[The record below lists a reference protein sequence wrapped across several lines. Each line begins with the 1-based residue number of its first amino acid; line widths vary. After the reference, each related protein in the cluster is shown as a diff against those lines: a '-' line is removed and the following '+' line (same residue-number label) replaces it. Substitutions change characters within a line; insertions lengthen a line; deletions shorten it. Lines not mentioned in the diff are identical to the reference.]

1 MSPVLARSDFIRT
14 PVLANARPERFKE
27 WYHFVIHRPGRRILI
42 NFSLTSETSRPGGT
56 GLAARVIV
64 IAHDQRWSGAIERFD
79 DELDVSPDLGTLVIG
94 GNQMTVGTD
103 GYRMLI
109 DLPRNDIRG
118 ELLLMSVSR
127 PFIVNNQP
135 VGDGRMSWLFV
146 PRMRAHGWLRMGGEE
161 IRFDDDV
168 AYHDHNWGRFQ
179 WGGDFGWIWG
189 TILPPDTETPWSL
202 VFLQMTD
209 RRRLH
214 CLSQAL
220 YVWRHDEPAAIIRHA
235 AVKVECN
242 GLLGRAADC
251 TLPPPMRLVL
261 DGAASGIPESM
272 RVAAARAGDTV
283 LAEFQPQSYARL
295 AQPSEVRLDRSVVL
309 YETNGTARVTGSI
322 NGENIDFV
330 GAGVFEFLNG

>member
-42 NFSLTSETSRPGGT
+42 NFSLTSETARPGDT

-79 DELDVSPDLGTLVIG
+79 DELDVSPDLGTLIIG

-179 WGGDFGWIWG
+179 WGGDFGWIWAPSFRP
-189 TILPPDTETPWSL
+189 IP
-202 VFLQMTD
+202 
-209 RRRLH
+209 RRRRRW
-214 CLSQAL
+214 CSC
-220 YVWRHDEPAAIIRHA
+220 R
-235 AVKVECN
+235 
-242 GLLGRAADC
+242 
-251 TLPPPMRLVL
+251 
-261 DGAASGIPESM
+261 
-272 RVAAARAGDTV
+272 
-283 LAEFQPQSYARL
+283 
-295 AQPSEVRLDRSVVL
+295 
-309 YETNGTARVTGSI
+309 
-322 NGENIDFV
+322 
-330 GAGVFEFLNG
+330 

>member
-1 MSPVLARSDFIRT
+1 MLTDPIPALAEQNNFVGYLMGLAGLARAVHALGGDASPADNRREVDDFVHLLLGIARVGDAISRLAESDSDEPLGITRRAYVFRGGHSVVAMSPVLARSDFIRT

-42 NFSLTSETSRPGGT
+42 NFSLTSETSRPGGA

-64 IAHDQRWSGAIERFD
+64 IAHDRRWSGAIERFD

-189 TILPPDTETPWSL
+189 TILPPIP
-202 VFLQMTD
+202 
-209 RRRLH
+209 RRR
-214 CLSQAL
+214 
-220 YVWRHDEPAAIIRHA
+220 
-235 AVKVECN
+235 
-242 GLLGRAADC
+242 GRWC
-251 TLPPPMRLVL
+251 SCR
-261 DGAASGIPESM
+261 
-272 RVAAARAGDTV
+272 
-283 LAEFQPQSYARL
+283 
-295 AQPSEVRLDRSVVL
+295 
-309 YETNGTARVTGSI
+309 
-322 NGENIDFV
+322 
-330 GAGVFEFLNG
+330 